1 MENLKNKNVKN
12 VLVIVYICV
21 SLLAFIIM
29 LAIAPLREVFKK
41 LSSSTPYVMG
51 FIKFALLATAGELI
65 AEIIKN
71 KTVVVPCKI
80 VWRFVIWGVIGVW
93 ITFMMK
99 VFSTAVSTMMAT
111 GLLPGKDSAFLKAFY
126 TSLIMNTSFGPT
138 FMAVHKCSDKFL
150 ELRAKKENSSLLSVI
165 TGIDWHKFVSF
176 TIFKTVPIFWIPMHT
191 VTFLLPQEYQ
201 VMMAAGLSVALGV
214 ILSFGNKKKKSKDDK

>member
-51 FIKFALLATAGELI
+51 FIKFAFLATAGELI

-80 VWRFVIWGVIGVW
+80 VWRFLIWGVIGVW

-111 GLLPGKDSAFLKAFY
+111 GLLPGKDSTFLKAFY

-150 ELRAKKENSSLLSVI
+150 ELRAKKENSSLISVI